1 MLAGKLSSQLQP
13 LTDKITTLLMKFPGS
28 RVAQFAFSDIFL
40 REYSHVLKPK
50 DWGYTNM
57 DALIRALA
65 DVIEVRVCV
74 KYGWGKVAT

>member
-1 MLAGKLSSQLQP
+1 MFAGKLSSQLQP
-13 LTDKITTLLMKFPGS
+13 LTDKITALLMKFPGS

-57 DALIRALA
+57 DALMRALA

-74 KYGWGKVAT
+74 KYGWG